1 MELDT
6 TKDNSALEMFAE
18 AVQARELQAHLL
30 INGGLNTV
38 ALPDG
43 VKLADLEPFMSH
55 RRRFRGAMKTAM
67 IGDFIEFVAAT
78 LETADLDHY
87 PENFPCFVDPE
98 AMSAR
103 VFFNLGNQ
111 EMPGHGDHHGLLKLK
126 RTSTFEEVL
135 KINGAK
141 LEQRQLAEWMEDWVD
156 VLAATN
162 EHGETM
168 PMSAAIAAIRRITI
182 GSSAEATSEETSFSS
197 RRSAMAEVEAKN
209 RDQLPAF
216 LQFIC
221 EPYQGLKERTF
232 TLRLNVITGEKPRIG
247 VRIVRL
253 ETAEEE
259 MAKELEEL
267 LRNGFED
274 TAVKTFV
281 GTFQP

>member
-1 MELDT
+1 MQLDS
-6 TKDNSALEMFAE
+6 TKDNGALEMFAN
-18 AVQARELQAHLL
+18 AVQAESLRSYITEASDASA
-30 INGGLNTV
+30 V
-38 ALPDG
+38 ALPEN
-43 VKLADLEPFMSH
+43 VKLADLEPFMNE
-55 RRRFRGAMKTAM
+55 RRRYRGSMATTVLE
-67 IGDFIEFVAAT
+67 DFIDYVAAVT
-78 LETADLDHY
+78 EAYDTTSD
-87 PENFPCFVDPE
+87 EFPCFVNPE
-98 AMSAR
+98 TMSAR
-103 VFFNLGNQ
+103 TFFNLGDQDN
-111 EMPGHGDHHGLLKLK
+111 PGHGDHTAHLKLK

-135 KINGAK
+135 KINGDK

-168 PMSAAIAAIRRITI
+168 PMSAAVAAIRRITI
-182 GSSAEATSEETSFSS
+182 GSNAEATSEETSFSS

-216 LQFIC
+216 LAFTC
-221 EPYQGLKERTF
+221 EPYQGLSERTF

-267 LRNGFED
+267 LRKGFED
-274 TAVKTFV
+274 TAVRTFV

>member
-1 MELDT
+1 MELDS
-6 TKDNSALEMFAE
+6 TKDNSALEMFAQ
-18 AVQARELQAHLL
+18 AVQAEGLREYILRSTQGTAA
-30 INGGLNTV
+30 
-38 ALPDG
+38 ALPEG
-43 VKLADLEPFMSH
+43 VKLADLEPFLDQ
-55 RRRFRGAMKTAM
+55 RRRYRGTMKTAQVE
-67 IGDFIEFVAAT
+67 EFTEYVAAT
-78 LETADLDHY
+78 TEEAGGIDGY
-87 PENFPCFVDPE
+87 ACFVDPE
-98 AMSAR
+98 AMSAQ
-103 VFFNLGNQ
+103 VIFDLGDI
-111 EMPGHGDHHGLLKLK
+111 ECPGHCDHTGRLKLK

-135 KINGAK
+135 RINGGK

-182 GSSAEATSEETSFSS
+182 GSNAEATSEETSFSS

-216 LQFIC
+216 LQFTC
-221 EPYQGLKERTF
+221 EPYQGLSERTF

-267 LRNGFED
+267 LREGFED
-274 TAVKTFV
+274 TAVRTFV

>member
-1 MELDT
+1 MQLDS
-6 TKDNSALEMFAE
+6 TKDNSALEMFAK
-18 AVQARELQAHLL
+18 AVQAENLRTYITEVTDASA
-30 INGGLNTV
+30 V
-38 ALPDG
+38 ALPEG
-43 VKLADLEPFMSH
+43 LKLADLEPFMAQ
-55 RRRFRGAMKTAM
+55 RRRYRGTMRTALLE
-67 IGDFIEFVAAT
+67 EFTEYVAAT
-78 LETADLDHY
+78 TEEAGGVDGY
-87 PENFPCFVDPE
+87 ACFVDPE
-98 AMSAR
+98 TMSAQ
-103 VFFNLGNQ
+103 VIFDLGDIDA
-111 EMPGHGDHHGLLKLK
+111 PGHCDHTAKLKLK
-126 RTSTFEEVL
+126 RTSTYNEVL
-135 KINGAK
+135 KINGDK

-156 VLAATN
+156 VLTATN

-267 LRNGFED
+267 LRQGFED
-274 TAVKTFV
+274 TAVRTFV

>member
-1 MELDT
+1 
-6 TKDNSALEMFAE
+6 MFAK
-18 AVQARELQAHLL
+18 AVQAENLRDYIEDTTNYGAA
-30 INGGLNTV
+30 
-38 ALPDG
+38 ALPEG
-43 VKLADLEPFMSH
+43 VGLIDLEPFMLE
-55 RRRFRGAMKTAM
+55 RRRFRGTMRTAVLE
-67 IGDFIEFVAAT
+67 DFIDYVSAT
-78 LETADLDHY
+78 TEEGHEKLDVY
-87 PENFPCFVDPE
+87 PCFVDPE

-103 VFFNLGNQ
+103 AFFNLGDQ
-111 EMPGHGDHHGLLKLK
+111 DDPGHGDHTALLKLK

-135 KINGAK
+135 KINGDK

-162 EHGETM
+162 EQGEPM
-168 PMSAAIAAIRRITI
+168 PMGAAVAAIRRITI
-182 GSSAEATSEETSFSS
+182 GSNAEATSEETSFGS

-216 LQFIC
+216 LQFTC

-232 TLRLNVITGEKPRIG
+232 TLRLNVITGETPRIG

-267 LRNGFED
+267 LRQGFED
-274 TAVKTFV
+274 TAVRTFV